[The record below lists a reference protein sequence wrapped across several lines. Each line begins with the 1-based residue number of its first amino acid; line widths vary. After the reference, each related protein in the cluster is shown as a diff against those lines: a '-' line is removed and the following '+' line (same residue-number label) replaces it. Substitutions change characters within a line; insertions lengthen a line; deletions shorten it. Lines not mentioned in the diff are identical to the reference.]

1 MGSLAQPGKPAVYYV
16 GVQGAGKGAPAAGS
30 KSPPAAGKKPAGGAS
45 GDTASRGA
53 KVEPIKDLKK
63 LDDHLSTRS
72 YVAGGHMP
80 TAADAAQLGAIQLN
94 VSEDYPHAARWQRH
108 ISSFSPAQRAKW

>member
-1 MGSLAQPGKPAVYYV
+1 MG
-16 GVQGAGKGAPAAGS
+16 GAGKAAPAAGS

-45 GDTASRGA
+45 GDTAPKCA
-53 KVEPIKDLKK
+53 KTMEPIKDLKK